1 VSEQPGLA
9 DLITID
15 QVIARAREM
24 VEPGAYAWAAAGA
37 GQGVTTTRNVAAL
50 NRLALV
56 PRVMRDVS
64 QVDISSSFLGVPLA
78 MPLILAPVG
87 ALALYDPGDSL
98 ASAEAATA
106 MGTSAVCASL
116 ATASWEDVAATAP
129 DQHFFQLYVFGD
141 RSWIADIV
149 DRVESAGFAGICV
162 TVDTPVIGR
171 RDRSL
176 EERYTWAA
184 PEGGSPNLVRHGLDY
199 SHRARYTW
207 PDLEWLCART
217 DLPVILKGVMNPA
230 DAVEAMARGVEGIY
244 VSNHGGRVV
253 DHSLSTIEVLAEI
266 VEALAGRAEVVVDSG
281 FTRGSEVCKAL
292 ALGARA
298 VGIGRLQCWGLAV
311 GGVPGMIRVLEILR
325 DEIANTMA
333 NIGCSTVAAI
343 TPDQVR
349 WSIPAA
355 PAPGVETVLNDPA
368 GR

>member
-1 VSEQPGLA
+1 
-9 DLITID
+9 
-15 QVIARAREM
+15 
-24 VEPGAYAWAAAGA
+24 
-37 GQGVTTTRNVAAL
+37 
-50 NRLALV
+50 
-56 PRVMRDVS
+56 MRDVS

-78 MPLILAPVG
+78 MPVILAPVG

-106 MGTSAVCASL
+106 LETSAVCASL

-129 DQHFFQLYVFGD
+129 DRHFFQLYVFGD
-141 RSWIADIV
+141 RSWIADVV

-199 SHRARYTW
+199 SYRPRYTW

-217 DLPVILKGVMNPA
+217 DLPVILKGVMSPA
-230 DAVEAMARGVEGIY
+230 DAVEAVARGAEGIY

-266 VEALAGRAEVVVDSG
+266 VDALADRAEVVVDSG

-333 NIGCSTVAAI
+333 NIGSSTVAGI
-343 TPDQVR
+343 TADQVR

-355 PAPGVETVLNDPA
+355 PAPGADAVFSDPA